1 MQSAEDVSAVILPL
15 VPRDRSACR
24 IFKLGHSPLHSPYSS
39 KEGGIMNLST
49 ATVIV
54 VSFVA
59 FSVMPATGQS
69 KSEDEAKIEALNA
82 ALTAAVNAE
91 DVNAIMK
98 V

>member
-1 MQSAEDVSAVILPL
+1 
-15 VPRDRSACR
+15 
-24 IFKLGHSPLHSPYSS
+24 
-39 KEGGIMNLST
+39 MNLST